1 MNNRKKSHIVRTKKV
16 YDWVQMGTKI
26 QAKINIVQNPDPVD
40 PLKGATYQYNAL
52 SDGVKKVY
60 TNEDE
65 LTQYGDRGIL
75 DPAIATYIN
84 LFINGVLQP
93 PSLYSVEPGKLIL
106 NIESPPQEGVPIILQ
121 YITIFP

>member
-52 SDGVKKVY
+52 SDGMKKIY

-75 DPAIATYIN
+75 DPATATYIN

-93 PSLYSVEPGKLIL
+93 PSLFTVEPGKLTL
-106 NIESPPQEGVPIILQ
+106 NIETAPQEGVPIILQ